1 MSDLEPSTP
10 AMESAGLN
18 KLADRLGW
26 IAAQLSDIGW
36 GDDSASVAQASDL
49 IRRQASSVPPVTHN
63 PPNPAP
69 LLWLLWKHLGSQSP
83 VGQPIREY
91 LGIGQFDRM
100 TEEQVEAAKQ
110 YVECETCQGLGTI
123 DETLGGWSTDN
134 PAATCPDCDGV
145 GEARRFHRPAGLQVV
160 QDQRDIAINMLAKWC
175 VAVKTK
181 GSGWDAWDAHYK
193 NVLFGPG
200 PLRELLDEAI
210 GKLATEGG

>member
-1 MSDLEPSTP
+1 MSDLEPFTP

-26 IAAQLSDIGW
+26 IAAQLGDIGW
-36 GDDSASVAQASDL
+36 GDDSASVAQASVL
-49 IRRQASSVPPVTHN
+49 IRRQASPVLD
-63 PPNPAP
+63 A
-69 LLWLLWKHLGSQSP
+69 
-83 VGQPIREY
+83 
-91 LGIGQFDRM
+91 D
-100 TEEQVEAAKQ
+100 
-110 YVECETCQGLGTI
+110 
-123 DETLGGWSTDN
+123 
-134 PAATCPDCDGV
+134 
-145 GEARRFHRPAGLQVV
+145 LQVV